1 MINESGAPDIEGY
14 TLAQVQDAR
23 RSLLTGRPLKRPRNY
38 FKIIRDYINL
48 TGVGFFNIKVR
59 EGKNTEVFV
68 YVKNSV

>member
-1 MINESGAPDIEGY
+1 
-14 TLAQVQDAR
+14 
-23 RSLLTGRPLKRPRNY
+23 LKRPRNY